1 MAVDIFRA
9 AAGDDRKH
17 SFENRVVREDGSFF
31 WSGGLVEKTLNEDG
45 TPILIAT
52 FHDITMEKLAEEEAE
67 REKLQERRMLISAIS
82 NVFPVIISLNLTS
95 DTLKL
100 HLSTA
105 GPAGRPGRTGIL

>member
-1 MAVDIFRA
+1 MSVEAPYRLLQLNREGMGLLHVQEENSNGKQLIDFVHPDDYPMAADIFRA

-31 WSGGLVEKTLNEDG
+31 WSGCLVEKTLNEDG

-67 REKLQERRMLISAIS
+67 REKLQ
-82 NVFPVIISLNLTS
+82 
-95 DTLKL
+95 
-100 HLSTA
+100 
-105 GPAGRPGRTGIL
+105 